1 MNGTK
6 PAVNISEELEIQL
19 NGTLTEGGVF
29 NVVSLL
35 SDLLALRDYQAKN
48 GNQTTRQDN
57 EKFTK

>member
-35 SDLLALRDYQAKN
+35 SQLLALRDYQAKD
-48 GNQTTRQDN
+48 GNQTSRSDN